1 MPGPSCPVP
10 LFEPSTGGLAVVA
23 ATTKVAVGA
32 AVGVALG
39 KGERVGVAGT
49 SGSAVG
55 ALTSGGIAT
64 SVGTARNLKRTSP
77 PMPSNPRKSDAVST
91 RAITINSLLL
101 LIPVPL
107 SILSLHLLIRIVC
120 RLPPPS
126 ERTTWTRR
134 CYCLSIVK
142 RPSYRLKSRSSSS
155 TTSGS
160 IQFVTSRVS
169 AWAGSS
175 KPSCDPFSLKVKTK
189 ISWFTST

>member
-107 SILSLHLLIRIVC
+107 SILSLHLLSCIVC
-120 RLPPPS
+120 RLPPPRES
-126 ERTTWTRR
+126 
-134 CYCLSIVK
+134 
-142 RPSYRLKSRSSSS
+142 RLDPPMLMPLHCEKPLVAAEILEEFFNHIWFHPVCHQSR
-155 TTSGS
+155 
-160 IQFVTSRVS
+160 
-169 AWAGSS
+169 
-175 KPSCDPFSLKVKTK
+175 
-189 ISWFTST
+189 ISFCRFFEALL